1 MHKQYNRGKNMKM
14 DQDKDKY
21 ILTEQEKR
29 ALIWRIERY
38 KQKDLKYLPLNY
50 KISQGM
56 KKILNFVEDLANSA
70 REIQKY
76 IAVDAI
82 QEVDEIEE
90 KTTLK
95 MQKQEKERHA
105 KGGLAKGEKNKSF
118 KEFIQKEYNGNNPYK
133 TIKEFVNNVVD
144 RLYQGEFEHLRPSFK
159 TTTPETTIRNWI
171 TEFRKQKN
179 TFRAK

>member
-1 MHKQYNRGKNMKM
+1 MEL

-21 ILTEQEKR
+21 VLTEQEKR

-38 KQKDLKYLPLNY
+38 KQKDLNYLPLNY

-56 KKILNFVEDLANSA
+56 KEILTFVEDLANSV
-70 REIQKY
+70 REIQKC
-76 IAVDAI
+76 IAVAAI
-82 QEVDEIEE
+82 QEAGEIEE
-90 KTTLK
+90 KTTVK

-105 KGGLAKGEKNKSF
+105 RGGLAKGEKNKSF
-118 KEFIQKEYNGNNPYK
+118 KEFILQEYDENNDYK
-133 TIKEFVNNVVD
+133 TIKEFVNNIVD
-144 RLYQGEFEHLRPSFK
+144 RLYQGEFEYLRPYFK

>member
-1 MHKQYNRGKNMKM
+1 MEL
-14 DQDKDKY
+14 DQNKDRY
-21 ILTEQEKR
+21 VLTEKERR
-29 ALIWRIERY
+29 ALVWRIEHY
-38 KQKDLKYLPLNY
+38 KQKDLKYLPLTY
-50 KISQGM
+50 KISQEM
-56 KKILNFVEDLANSA
+56 EKILNFVEDLVNNA
-70 REIQKY
+70 REIQKC
-76 IAVDAI
+76 IAVAAI
-82 QEVDEIEE
+82 QEADEIEE
-90 KTTLK
+90 KTTVK

-118 KEFIQKEYNGNNPYK
+118 KEFILQEYDENNDYK

-144 RLYQGEFEHLRPSFK
+144 RLYQGEFNKLKPCFK